1 MLSCRYNS
9 TPTKELTSLS
19 RVSVFRKLDCTP
31 SAAVCTVHL
40 CPPQNAAEGV
50 RSRFSTA
57 LPLQRF
63 GGVASPPALC
73 MQPNCCFR
81 CRFWGAVPLQPN
93 GCSHQPPPKR
103 LQSECLPRRVFWGA
117 VPLQRNCSFR
127 MRFWS
132 ALTLQPNGLS
142 ADTLKRLQSE
152 STPRDVLER
161 TLAAAKL
168 LLSGT
173 PLEGR
178 HSAAVSPVCSDTL
191 KRLQSDSSPRGLFWG
206 AVTLQ
211 PNGMFAA
218 SPPKRLRV
226 SASRGEADN

>member
-1 MLSCRYNS
+1 MP
-9 TPTKELTSLS
+9 PTKGVLGSS
-19 RVSVFRKLDCTP
+19 H
-31 SAAVCTVHL
+31 SAAKL
-40 CPPQNAAEGV
+40 LL
-50 RSRFSTA
+50 SDA
-57 LPLQRF
+57 LLKWTHSLAKWP
-63 GGVASPPALC
+63 V
-73 MQPNCCFR
+73 
-81 CRFWGAVPLQPN
+81 
-93 GCSHQPPPKR
+93 GC
-103 LQSECLPRRVFWGA
+103 
-117 VPLQRNCSFR
+117 
-127 MRFWS
+127 
-132 ALTLQPNGLS
+132 
-142 ADTLKRLQSE
+142 DTLKRLQSE